1 MSSFGLNL
9 EKILVL
15 GHLWNILYSCLE
27 PAESILSFGG
37 FGVFCLPGVF
47 CVREVVPTWKT
58 RHWLL
63 GMLLVLVKD
72 LLAYL
77 WLSMKVLCA
86 ELIIIACHTILCF
99 MWKYKNID
107 VQIQL
112 NFWLR
117 ENPRNFFF
125 SGLECFCHSHGLEF
139 TLCKYF
145 VNIELSCFLKT
156 KQWENP
162 NASYRDTPPTFFE
175 LRCLL
180 KCSCCVHVTKIV
192 S

>member
-1 MSSFGLNL
+1 MIHFTEAASVMTHRIGIRLYNTDERQKGIHNASETINIRQRVTLSSFGLNL

-15 GHLWNILYSCLE
+15 AHLWNILYSCLE
-27 PAESILSFGG
+27 PAESTLSFGG
-37 FGVFCLPGVF
+37 FGYFCLLGVF
-47 CVREVVPTWKT
+47 CVREVVPNWKT
-58 RHWLL
+58 RHRLL

-117 ENPRNFFF
+117 ENPINFFF

-139 TLCKYF
+139 TLCKIF
-145 VNIELSCFLKT
+145 
-156 KQWENP
+156 W
-162 NASYRDTPPTFFE
+162 
-175 LRCLL
+175 
-180 KCSCCVHVTKIV
+180 
-192 S
+192 